1 MTVRTRFAPSPTGYL
16 HIGGARTAIF
26 SWLYARRHGGQFI
39 LRIEDT
45 DRDRSTD
52 ESIEQILAAMKW
64 LGLDPDEGPYRQ
76 TDRFDLYKS
85 YVDKLLAD
93 GKAYRCVCTKEEL
106 DAKREAAQKEGRK
119 PKYDLTCRDKNIAAD
134 CSQPFV
140 VRFATPL
147 EGKVSFTD
155 MLRGEVTFDY
165 TELDDMIIART
176 DGVPTYNFVVVVD
189 DAEMKITHVIRGDDH
204 IPNTPRQVAIY
215 HALGLDVPLFA
226 HVSMILG
233 GDGKRL
239 SKRHGALSVLEYRDK
254 GILPEAFVNYM
265 ARLGWSHGDREMIPV
280 AEIKKLFSFDA
291 VSRSAARFDEDK
303 MAWLNAEYLRAA
315 EPSFIAPLMLEHMN
329 ALGITATV
337 EEITPLIPMLAQR
350 TRTLVE
356 LAESARYF
364 FSDELTFDDKAVAK
378 FFTPDVAPLLAE
390 LAKRLEPV
398 DFAAEGGLDATFNA
412 LLEERGIKMKVLAQ
426 PTRLALT
433 GRTVSPGLFE
443 VMAALGKERTVA
455 RLTAASTMAAGGA

>member
-52 ESIEQILAAMKW
+52 ESIEQILAAMAW
-64 LGLDPDEGPYRQ
+64 LELDFDEGPYRQ
-76 TDRFDLYKS
+76 TDRFDLYQS
-85 YVDKLLAD
+85 YVDRLLAD
-93 GKAYRCVCTKEEL
+93 GAAYRCVCAKEAL
-106 DAKREAAQKEGRK
+106 DAKREAAMAEGRK
-119 PKYDLTCRDKNIAAD
+119 PKYDLTCRDKKIGAD
-134 CSQPFV
+134 CGQPFV

-147 EGKVSFTD
+147 TGTVSFHD
-155 MLRGEVTFDY
+155 MLRGDVTFDY
-165 TELDDMIIART
+165 AELDDMIIART

-204 IPNTPRQVAIY
+204 IANTPRQVAIY
-215 HALGLDVPLFA
+215 QALGLEVPQFA

-233 GDGKRL
+233 DDGKRL

-265 ARLGWSHGDREMIPV
+265 ARLGWSCGDREMIPM
-280 AEIKKLFSFDA
+280 AEMRELFDFDA
-291 VSRSAARFDEDK
+291 VSRSAARFDEEK
-303 MAWLNAEYLRAA
+303 LIWLNAEYLRSYPA
-315 EPSFIAPLMLEHMN
+315 ERLAPLVAGHLKKIGVDATDD
-329 ALGITATV
+329 ALV
-337 EEITPLIPMLAQR
+337 PLIPMLAQR
-350 TRTLVE
+350 SRTLVE
-356 LAESARYF
+356 LAASCRYF
-364 FSDELTFDDKAVAK
+364 FVDDLDYDEKGVAK
-378 FFTPDVAPLLAE
+378 FFTPDIADLLDE
-390 LAKRLEPV
+390 LADRLGGA
-398 DFAAEGGLDATFNA
+398 DFSAHDPLDATFNG
-412 LLEERGIKMKVLAQ
+412 LLEERNIKMKILAQ

-443 VMAALGKERTVA
+443 VMEALGKERSVA
-455 RLTAASTMAAGGA
+455 RIRAAAALARGNG